1 LVPDTVEYEDGEG
14 VKSVALSELLRP
26 TGTHAF
32 IVVRDNQVLYE
43 NYFNGFARDSLS
55 TSWSLSKSVTSALV
69 GIAISE
75 GYIKSLD
82 DPVTNYCR
90 SSKTKA
96 STRLR
101 SEIF

>member
-1 LVPDTVEYEDGEG
+1 MRGRALEPPRTPRNPRVEY
-14 VKSVALSELLRP
+14 
-26 TGTHAF
+26 AF

-82 DPVTNYCR
+82 DPVTNYLPELKDQGFDAITI
-90 SSKTKA
+90 SSCGWA
-96 STRLR
+96 SA
-101 SEIF
+101 